1 MAKAITLD
9 DSVFKDPPKPPRASP
24 NVAPPAAVAPVAA
37 NDPPPKPRR
46 AAKVEHVPLQIRIPA
61 SDAKAIKIAAV
72 QADQTISEF
81 ILACIHAKL
90 KA

>member
-9 DSVFKDPPKPPRASP
+9 DSVFQTPPKPPRASP
-24 NVAPPAAVAPVAA
+24 NVEPSAVPVAA
-37 NDPPPKPRR
+37 NDPPPRR
-46 AAKVEHVPLQIRIPA
+46 AAKVQHVPLQIRIPA

-81 ILACIHAKL
+81 VLACIHATL
-90 KA
+90 TA

>member
-9 DSVFKDPPKPPRASP
+9 DSVFKEPTKPPRASP
-24 NVAPPAAVAPVAA
+24 SVAPVMA

-72 QADQTISEF
+72 HADQTISEF
-81 ILACIHAKL
+81 ILACIHAKMT
-90 KA
+90 K